1 MDAQTL
7 TNILNELLA
16 AEQYSLTQ
24 RLVESTVFVSELSVE
39 GAAALEQMAKASEE
53 HGAWLAGAIGEFGGI
68 VGIPVH
74 DPASADLHF
83 QDLHRAL
90 PRLGADR
97 ESLIHK
103 YTLASERVNREPRAA
118 QLVARIMERHREELA
133 TLKRLRNR
141 SVGTAG

>member
-16 AEQYSLTQ
+16 AEQCSLTQ

-39 GAAALEQMAKASEE
+39 EAAALEQMVRASEE
-53 HGAWLAGAIGEFGGI
+53 HGAWLAGAIGEFGGV
-68 VGIPVH
+68 VGMPVH

-90 PRLGADR
+90 PRLVTDR
-97 ESLIHK
+97 ESLLHK
-103 YTLASERVNREPRAA
+103 YTLASERVSGEPRAV

-133 TLKRLRNR
+133 SLRRLGER
-141 SVGTAG
+141 SVRTAG

>member
-16 AEQYSLTQ
+16 AEQCSLTQ

-39 GAAALEQMAKASEE
+39 EAAALEQMVKASEE
-53 HGAWLAGAIGEFGGI
+53 HGAWLAGAIGEFGGV

-90 PRLGADR
+90 PRLVADR
-97 ESLIHK
+97 ESLLHK
-103 YTLASERVNREPRAA
+103 YTLASERVGSEPRAV
-118 QLVARIMERHREELA
+118 QLVARIMERHREELS
-133 TLKRLRNR
+133 TRKRLRH
-141 SVGTAG
+141 

>member
-16 AEQYSLTQ
+16 AEQCSLTQ

-39 GAAALEQMAKASEE
+39 GAAALEQMATASGE

-74 DPASADLHF
+74 DLASADLHF

-90 PRLGADR
+90 PRLVGDR
-97 ESLIHK
+97 ESLIQK
-103 YTLASERVNREPRAA
+103 YTLASERVGSEPRAA

-133 TLKRLRNR
+133 TLKRLADR

>member
-16 AEQYSLTQ
+16 AEQCSLTQ
-24 RLVESTVFVSELSVE
+24 RLVESTVFVSELSVDE
-39 GAAALEQMAKASEE
+39 ATVLAQMAKASEE
-53 HGAWLAGAIGEFGGI
+53 HGAWLAGAIGEFGG
-68 VGIPVH
+68 VPGLGVH

-90 PRLGADR
+90 PRLVVDR

-103 YTLASERVNREPRAA
+103 YTLASDRVGGEPRAV

-133 TLKRLRNR
+133 TLKRLADQ